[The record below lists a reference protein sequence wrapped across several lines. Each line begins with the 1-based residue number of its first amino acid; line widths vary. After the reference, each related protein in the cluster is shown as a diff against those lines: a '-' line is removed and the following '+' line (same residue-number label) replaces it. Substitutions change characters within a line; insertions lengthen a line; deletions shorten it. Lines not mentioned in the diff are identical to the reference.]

1 MPLTRANV
9 TVASRVMLPAY
20 TIFFAIIGAGLITT
34 PFQRLS
40 ASPMLRYA
48 DTIMSVRIWGALFV
62 ACALL
67 MLAALARQH
76 RTMFRFALLICF
88 FSMVLWTIVAALGV
102 LYEPVSYSAWAWP
115 AMIAAACM
123 ATNRSLAK
131 GERDTL
137 RQEG

>member
-20 TIFFAIIGAGLITT
+20 TIFFAVVGASLITT
-34 PFQRLS
+34 PLARL
-40 ASPMLRYA
+40 AATPMLRYA

-67 MLAALARQH
+67 MAAALARHH
-76 RTMFRFALLICF
+76 RTMFRFALLVCF
-88 FSMVLWTIVAALGV
+88 FSMVLWAVVAILGV
-102 LYEPVSYSAWAWP
+102 FYEPVSYSAWAWP
-115 AMIAAACM
+115 ALVAAACM